1 MARLVRCRH
10 QHAGNQ
16 ARQDLERSVARGLV
30 ELFPKA
36 RCEALPKRTP
46 RWIGRVEKRPDSIAR
61 RLPFC
66 GGADP
71 NRSAAESVDEM
82 AQLKQIAK
90 AAQSTRAEV
99 GFLASTHAATVTFV
113 PVSPLGRD

>member
-10 QHAGNQ
+10 QGAGNQ

-30 ELFPKA
+30 ELFPEA

-46 RWIGRVEKRPDSIAR
+46 RWIGRGEKGQIQLPDGS
-61 RLPFC
+61 PSW

-90 AAQSTRAEV
+90 AAQTTRADV
-99 GFLASTHAATVTFV
+99 GFLARA
-113 PVSPLGRD
+113 PQ